1 MKTSSFKLE
10 VIPVKDILIHEELD
24 PSNSKELVNF
34 LKKSQTLSNPIIVA
48 PLGGGKYLQL
58 DGMNRIHAFKTLGIK
73 TITAQIVDYNDQ
85 EEIELSSWLHI
96 FKGDVKKFFK
106 TVKKER
112 SLVIDKGTMDE
123 VGHRYIKES
132 DFGRLCTVVTNKKEV
147 FFISTG
153 GNFSEKIKRMN
164 HLVSFYKNDLSRG
177 AIPYTLNHDNIQLF
191 FKQYPDDNIIVI
203 FPTFTPQQII
213 ESAKSGILLPT
224 GITRHLVKGR
234 VLNINLPLSL
244 FDNNKSLKDQNE
256 EQDKILLKKRSRLY
270 EEATVNF
277 E

>member
-1 MKTSSFKLE
+1 MKTDRFQVE
-10 VIPVKDILIHEELD
+10 VILIKDILVHEELD
-24 PSNSKELVNF
+24 PSNSKELINF

-48 PLGGGKYLQL
+48 SLGGKKYLQL
-58 DGMNRIHAFKTLGIK
+58 DGMNRIHSFKTLGIK

-85 EEIELSSWLHI
+85 EKIELSSWLHI
-96 FKGDVKKFFK
+96 LKGDIKEFLNFIKKDK
-106 TVKKER
+106 
-112 SLVIDKGTMDE
+112 SLIVSQGKMDQ
-123 VGHRYIKES
+123 VGHRYIKEK
-132 DFGRLCTVVTNKKEV
+132 DFGRLCTIVTNKKEV

-164 HLVSFYKNDLSRG
+164 YLVSFYKNNLSRG
-177 AIPYTLNHDNIQLF
+177 ALPYTLNHDSIKNF
-191 FKQYPDDNIIVI
+191 FKQYPNDNVIVI

-234 VLNINLPLSL
+234 VLNIDLPLSL
-244 FDNNKSLKDQNE
+244 FNNRKSLKEQNE

>member
-1 MKTSSFKLE
+1 MKTDRFQLE
-10 VIPVKDILIHEELD
+10 IIPIEDILVHEEFD

-34 LKKSQTLSNPIIVA
+34 LNKSKTLSNPIIA
-48 PLGGGKYLQL
+48 ASLGGKKYLQL
-58 DGMNRIHAFKTLGIK
+58 DGMNRIHCFKALGLK
-73 TITAQIVDYNDQ
+73 TITAQIVDYNNQ

-96 FKGDVKKFFK
+96 FKGDIKKFLSFIK
-106 TVKKER
+106 TDK
-112 SLVIDKGTMDE
+112 SLVINQGKMDQ
-123 VGHRYIKES
+123 VGHRYIKER

-153 GNFSEKIKRMN
+153 GDFSQKVKRMN
-164 HLVSFYKNDLSRG
+164 YLVSFYKNNLSRG
-177 AIPYTLNHDNIQLF
+177 TLPYTLNHDSIKVF
-191 FKQYPDDNIIVI
+191 FNQYPNDNIVVI

-213 ESAKSGILLPT
+213 ESAKSGVLLPT

-244 FDNNKSLKDQNE
+244 FNDKKSLKEQNDD
-256 EQDKILLKKRSRLY
+256 QDKILLKKRSRLY
-270 EEATVNF
+270 EEATINF

>member
-1 MKTSSFKLE
+1 MKTNRFQLE
-10 VIPVKDILIHEELD
+10 VIPVKDILVHEELD
-24 PSNSKELVNF
+24 PSNSKELINF
-34 LKKSQTLSNPIIVA
+34 LKKSQNLSNPIIVA
-48 PLGGGKYLQL
+48 ALGKKKYLQL
-58 DGMNRIHAFKTLGIK
+58 DGMNRIFSFKKLGIN
-73 TITAQIVDYNDQ
+73 TITGQIVDYSNQ

-96 FKGDVKKFFK
+96 FKGDIKKFLSFI
-106 TVKKER
+106 KKDS
-112 SLVIDKGTMDE
+112 SLVINQGLMNQ

-132 DFGRLCTVVTNKKEV
+132 DFGRLCTIVTKKKEV
-147 FFISTG
+147 FFASTG
-153 GNFSEKIKRMN
+153 GNFSEKIKRLN
-164 HLVSFYKNDLSRG
+164 YLVSFYKNNLSRG
-177 AIPYTLNHDNIQLF
+177 ALPYTLNHDNIKVF
-191 FKQYPDDNIIVI
+191 FKQYPNDNIIVI

-234 VLNINLPLSL
+234 VLNIDLPLSL
-244 FDNNKSLKDQNE
+244 FNNRKSLKEQNE

>member
-1 MKTSSFKLE
+1 MKTDRFQVE
-10 VIPVKDILIHEELD
+10 VILIKDILVHEELD
-24 PSNSKELVNF
+24 PSNSKELINF

-48 PLGGGKYLQL
+48 SLGGKKYLQL
-58 DGMNRIHAFKTLGIK
+58 DGMNRIHSFKTLGIK
-73 TITAQIVDYNDQ
+73 TISAQIVDYNDQ
-85 EEIELSSWLHI
+85 EKIELSSWLHI
-96 FKGDVKKFFK
+96 LKGDIKEFLNFIKKDK
-106 TVKKER
+106 
-112 SLVIDKGTMDE
+112 SLIVSQGKMDQ
-123 VGHRYIKES
+123 VGHRYIKEK
-132 DFGRLCTVVTNKKEV
+132 DFGRLCTIVTNKKEV

-164 HLVSFYKNDLSRG
+164 YLVSFYKNNLSRG
-177 AIPYTLNHDNIQLF
+177 ALPYTLNHDSIKNF
-191 FKQYPDDNIIVI
+191 FKQYLNDNVIVI

-234 VLNINLPLSL
+234 VLNIDLPLSL
-244 FDNNKSLKDQNE
+244 FNNRKSLKEQNE

>member
-1 MKTSSFKLE
+1 MKTDRFQIE
-10 VIPVKDILIHEELD
+10 VILIKDILVHEELD
-24 PSNSKELVNF
+24 PSNSKELISF

-48 PLGGGKYLQL
+48 SLGGKKYLQL
-58 DGMNRIHAFKTLGIK
+58 DGMNRIHSFKTLGLK
-73 TITAQIVDYNDQ
+73 TISAQIVDYNDQ
-85 EEIELSSWLHI
+85 EKIELSSWLHI
-96 FKGDVKKFFK
+96 LKGDI
-106 TVKKER
+106 KEFLNFITKDK
-112 SLVIDKGTMDE
+112 SLIVSQGKMDQ

-132 DFGRLCTVVTNKKEV
+132 DFGRLCSIVTNKKEV

-164 HLVSFYKNDLSRG
+164 YLVSFYKNNLSRG
-177 AIPYTLNHDNIQLF
+177 ALPYTLNHDSVKKF
-191 FKQYPDDNIIVI
+191 FKQYPNDNIIII
-203 FPTFTPQQII
+203 FPTFTPQQVI
-213 ESAKSGILLPT
+213 ESAKSGVLLPT

-244 FDNNKSLKDQNE
+244 FDNKKPLKEQNE

>member
-1 MKTSSFKLE
+1 MKTDRFQLE
-10 VIPVKDILIHEELD
+10 VIPVKDILVHEELD
-24 PSNSKELVNF
+24 PSNSKELINF
-34 LKKSQTLSNPIIVA
+34 LKKSQNLSNPIIVA
-48 PLGGGKYLQL
+48 SLGQKKYLQL
-58 DGMNRIHAFKTLGIK
+58 DGMNRSFSFKQLGIK
-73 TITAQIVDYNDQ
+73 TITSQIVDYSNQ

-96 FKGDVKKFFK
+96 FKGVTKKFLNFI
-106 TVKKER
+106 KKDR
-112 SLVIDKGTMDE
+112 ALIVNQGSMDQ

-132 DFGRLCTVVTNKKEV
+132 DFGRLCTIVTKKKEV
-147 FFISTG
+147 FFVSTG

-164 HLVSFYKNDLSRG
+164 YLVSFYKDNLSRG
-177 AIPYTLNHDNIQLF
+177 ALPYTLNHDSIKVF
-191 FKQYPDDNIIVI
+191 FKQNPNDNIIVI

-213 ESAKSGILLPT
+213 GSAKSGVLLPT

-244 FDNNKSLKDQNE
+244 FDNKKSLREQNE
-256 EQDKILLKKRSRLY
+256 EQDRILFGKRSRLY

>member
-1 MKTSSFKLE
+1 MKTDRFLVE
-10 VIPVKDILIHEELD
+10 VILIKDILVHEELD
-24 PSNSKELVNF
+24 PSNSKELINF

-48 PLGGGKYLQL
+48 SLGGKKYLQL
-58 DGMNRIHAFKTLGIK
+58 DGMNRIYSFKTLGLK
-73 TITAQIVDYNDQ
+73 TISAQIVDYNDQ
-85 EEIELSSWLHI
+85 EKIELSSWLHI
-96 FKGDVKKFFK
+96 LKGDI
-106 TVKKER
+106 KEFLNFIKEDK
-112 SLVIDKGTMDE
+112 SLVVSQGKMDQ
-123 VGHRYIKES
+123 VGHRYIKEK
-132 DFGRLCTVVTNKKEV
+132 DFGRLCSIVTNKKEV

-164 HLVSFYKNDLSRG
+164 YLVSFYKNNLSRG
-177 AIPYTLNHDNIQLF
+177 ALPYTLNHDSIKNF
-191 FKQYPDDNIIVI
+191 FKQYPNDNIIVI

-234 VLNINLPLSL
+234 VLNIDLPLSL
-244 FDNNKSLKDQNE
+244 FNNKKSLKEQNE
-256 EQDKILLKKRSRLY
+256 EQDRILLKKRSRLY

>member
-1 MKTSSFKLE
+1 MKTDRFQLE
-10 VIPVKDILIHEELD
+10 VIQIKDILVHEELD

-34 LKKSQTLSNPIIVA
+34 LKKSRTLSNPIIVA
-48 PLGGGKYLQL
+48 SLGGKKYLQL
-58 DGMNRIHAFKTLGIK
+58 DGMNRIHSFKTLGLK
-73 TITAQIVDYNDQ
+73 TISAQIVDYNDQ
-85 EEIELSSWLHI
+85 EKIELSSWLHI
-96 FKGDVKKFFK
+96 LKGDI
-106 TVKKER
+106 KEFLNFITKDK
-112 SLVIDKGTMDE
+112 SLIVSQGKMDQ
-123 VGHRYIKES
+123 VGHRYIKEK
-132 DFGRLCTVVTNKKEV
+132 DFGRLCSIVTDKKEV

-177 AIPYTLNHDNIQLF
+177 ALPYTLNSDSVKNF
-191 FKQYPDDNIIVI
+191 FKQFPDDNLIVI

-213 ESAKSGILLPT
+213 ESAKSGVLLPT

-244 FDNNKSLKDQNE
+244 FNNKKSQKEQNE

>member
-1 MKTSSFKLE
+1 MKTDRFQIE
-10 VIPVKDILIHEELD
+10 VILIKDILVHEELD
-24 PSNSKELVNF
+24 PSNSKELINF

-48 PLGGGKYLQL
+48 SLGGKKYLQL
-58 DGMNRIHAFKTLGIK
+58 DGMNRIHSFKTLGIK

-85 EEIELSSWLHI
+85 EKIELSSWLHI
-96 FKGDVKKFFK
+96 LKGDIKEFLNFIKKDK
-106 TVKKER
+106 
-112 SLVIDKGTMDE
+112 SLIVSQGKMDQ
-123 VGHRYIKES
+123 VGHRYIKEK
-132 DFGRLCTVVTNKKEV
+132 DFGRLCSIVTDKKEV

-164 HLVSFYKNDLSRG
+164 YLVSFYKNNLSRG
-177 AIPYTLNHDNIQLF
+177 ALPYTLNHDSIKKF
-191 FKQYPDDNIIVI
+191 FKQYSDDNIIVI

-213 ESAKSGILLPT
+213 ESAKSGVLLPT

-234 VLNINLPLSL
+234 VLNIDLPLSL
-244 FDNNKSLKDQNE
+244 FNNKKSPKEQNE

>member
-1 MKTSSFKLE
+1 MKTDRFQVE
-10 VIPVKDILIHEELD
+10 VILIKDILVHEELD
-24 PSNSKELVNF
+24 PSNSKELINF

-48 PLGGGKYLQL
+48 SLGGKKYLQL
-58 DGMNRIHAFKTLGIK
+58 DGMNRIHSFKTLGIK

-85 EEIELSSWLHI
+85 EKIELSSWLHI
-96 FKGDVKKFFK
+96 LKGDIKEFLNFIKKDK
-106 TVKKER
+106 
-112 SLVIDKGTMDE
+112 SLIVSQGKMDQ
-123 VGHRYIKES
+123 VGHRYIKEK
-132 DFGRLCTVVTNKKEV
+132 DFGRLCSIVTNKKEV

-164 HLVSFYKNDLSRG
+164 YLVSFYKNNLSRG
-177 AIPYTLNHDNIQLF
+177 ALPYTLNHDSIKNF
-191 FKQYPDDNIIVI
+191 FKQYPNDNVIVI

-213 ESAKSGILLPT
+213 ESAKSGVLLPT

-234 VLNINLPLSL
+234 VLNIDLPLSL
-244 FDNNKSLKDQNE
+244 FNNKKSPKEQNE

>member
-1 MKTSSFKLE
+1 MKTDRFQLE
-10 VIPVKDILIHEELD
+10 VIQIKDILAHEELD
-24 PSNSKELVNF
+24 PTNSKELVNF

-48 PLGGGKYLQL
+48 SLGNKQYLQL
-58 DGMNRIHAFKTLGIK
+58 DGMNRIYSFKTLGIK
-73 TITAQIVDYNDQ
+73 TITAQVVDYNNQ

-96 FKGDVKKFFK
+96 LKGDVKKFITFI
-106 TVKKER
+106 KKDK
-112 SLVIDKGTMDE
+112 SLIVSRGTMDQ

-132 DFGRLCTVVTNKKEV
+132 DFGRLCTIVTKNKEA

-153 GNFSEKIKRMN
+153 GNFVGKIKRLN
-164 HLVSFYKNDLSRG
+164 YLVSFYQNNLTRG
-177 AIPYTLNHDNIQLF
+177 ALPYTLNSDAIKNF
-191 FKQYPDDNIIVI
+191 FKQYVNDNIIVI

-213 ESAKSGILLPT
+213 ESAKSKVLLPT
-224 GITRHLVKGR
+224 GITRHLVKNR

-244 FDNNKSLKDQNE
+244 FDNKKSLKTQNV
-256 EQDKILLKKRSRLY
+256 EQDKILYNKRLRLY

>member
-1 MKTSSFKLE
+1 MKTDRFQLE
-10 VIPVKDILIHEELD
+10 VIRIKDILTHEELD
-24 PSNSKELVNF
+24 PTNSKELVNF

-48 PLGGGKYLQL
+48 SLGNKQYLQL
-58 DGMNRIHAFKTLGIK
+58 DGMNRIYSFKTLGIK
-73 TITAQIVDYNDQ
+73 TITAQVVDYNNQ
-85 EEIELSSWLHI
+85 EEIGLSSWLHI
-96 FKGDVKKFFK
+96 FNGDIKKFIDFI
-106 TVKKER
+106 KKDQ
-112 SLVIDKGTMDE
+112 SLIVSQGKMDQ
-123 VGHRYIKES
+123 VGHRYIKEK
-132 DFGRLCTVVTNKKEV
+132 DFGRLCSIVTNKKEV

-164 HLVSFYKNDLSRG
+164 YLVSFYKNNLSRG
-177 AIPYTLNHDNIQLF
+177 ALPYTLNHDSIKKF
-191 FKQYPDDNIIVI
+191 FKQYSDDNIIVI

-213 ESAKSGILLPT
+213 ESAKSGVLLPT

-234 VLNINLPLSL
+234 VLNIDLPLSL
-244 FDNNKSLKDQNE
+244 FNNKKSPKEQNE